1 MAGNPTAP
9 WPAPATARTPKSAP
23 VADELR
29 RLPLP
34 ALADEPLTRLIART
48 GLRLGRKLIREVVGA
63 EQIADREGAFILA
76 PNHGT
81 RHEALLL
88 PTLVAALR
96 GGRIVPFLAD
106 WNFALIPGIGL
117 AMRRGRCIF
126 LTRKKAKPAFLN
138 VFRPLFAGKEPA
150 HARARRLLESGTP
163 VGIFPEGTT
172 NAHGRLLLR
181 GQTGAAQL
189 SLQTGAPV
197 LPVGLRYHRHTADG
211 RVHPWAPFTV
221 TFGEPLTPPARQA
234 EPELGLVRAWHA
246 TVMRE
251 IARLAGREWA
261 PEHHRKIS

>member
-9 WPAPATARTPKSAP
+9 WPAPAATGSPKSAP
-23 VADELR
+23 TADELR
-29 RLPLP
+29 RRPMP
-34 ALADEPLTRLIART
+34 ALANEPLTRLIART
-48 GLRLGRKLIREVVGA
+48 GLLLGRKLIREVIGA
-63 EQIADREGAFILA
+63 EQVADNHGPFILA
-76 PNHGT
+76 PNHST

-88 PTLVAALR
+88 PILVVALR

-117 AMRRGRCIF
+117 TMRRGRCIF

-150 HARARRLLESGTP
+150 HVRARRLLEGGTP

-197 LPVGLRYHRHTADG
+197 LPVGLRYHRHTAEG

-221 TFGEPLTPPARQA
+221 TFGAPLPPPARQT
-234 EPELGLVRAWHA
+234 EPELELVREWHA
-246 TVMRE
+246 TVMRA